1 MLREAGAIDEL
12 RLPND
17 FNYQH
22 KHPEPDDKTDRH
34 NRDDGLRLSL
44 RLFSCGG
51 RSLNRLA

>member
-22 KHPEPDDKTDRH
+22 KHPEPDDKTDR
-34 NRDDGLRLSL
+34 RLSL
-44 RLFSCGG
+44 RLTFSCGG
-51 RSLNRLA
+51 RSV